1 MQLARFEQYDQ
12 ERIRIASENI
22 YLNDSEE
29 EGEVAPSLYMDRK
42 WKVITNPDVTSYGQ
56 VAFQE
61 CGFIAPQDKACVDS
75 KINSS
80 YIDID
85 DKSNLFQKEIPES
98 PIVWYPFKYQRP
110 TLFTSFIK
118 WRGVVL
124 KIYKDCFLCRLV
136 DQDGN
141 SPDEEAKILLS
152 EISKEDLQLIDIGAV
167 FYWSI
172 GYQTNPSGTRTR
184 SSIIRFRRLPVW
196 RSEELSEAQKKAE
209 KTLIALG
216 IDTDVDTAS

>member
-12 ERIRIASENI
+12 ERFRIASDNSNI
-22 YLNDSEE
+22 NDFEE
-29 EGEVAPSLYMDRK
+29 EGEFISSLYMNRK
-42 WKVITNPDVTSYGQ
+42 WKVITNPDVTSSYGQ
-56 VAFQE
+56 LTSQE
-61 CGFIAPQDKACVDS
+61 CGFMAHQEEAGVDS
-75 KINSS
+75 KVNST

-85 DKSNLFQKEIPES
+85 DKSNLLQKETPES
-98 PIVWYPFKYQRP
+98 PIVWYPFKSQRA
-110 TLFTSFIK
+110 TLFTSLIK

-124 KIYKDCFLCRLV
+124 KIYEDCFLCRLV

-141 SPDEEAKILLS
+141 SPDEEAEILLS
-152 EISKEDLQLIDIGAV
+152 EISDEDLQLIDIGAV

-172 GYQTNPSGTRTR
+172 GYQTNRSGTRSR

-196 RSEELSEAQKKAE
+196 KSEELSEAQKKAE

-216 IDTDVDTAS
+216 IT

>member
-1 MQLARFEQYDQ
+1 MQLAKSEQYDQYDQ
-12 ERIRIASENI
+12 ERLSIASDNSNI
-22 YLNDSEE
+22 NDPEE
-29 EGEVAPSLYMDRK
+29 KEKIIPSLYMDRK
-42 WKVITNPDVTSYGQ
+42 WEVITNPDVTSYGQ
-56 VAFQE
+56 VSFQD
-61 CGFIAPQDKACVDS
+61 CKFIVPQGEASVDN
-75 KINSS
+75 KINST
-80 YIDID
+80 YIDD
-85 DKSNLFQKEIPES
+85 DKFNLLQKEIPES
-98 PIVWYPFKYQRP
+98 PVVWYPLKHQR
-110 TLFTSFIK
+110 TTMFTSFIK

-141 SPDEEAKILLS
+141 SPDEEAEILLS
-152 EISKEDLQLIDIGAV
+152 EISDEDLQLIDIGAV

-172 GYQTNPSGTRTR
+172 GYQTNPSGSRTR

-216 IDTDVDTAS
+216 IA

>member
-1 MQLARFEQYDQ
+1 MELARFEQCDQ
-12 ERIRIASENI
+12 ERLRIASDNSDI
-22 YLNDSEE
+22 NDSKE
-29 EGEVAPSLYMDRK
+29 EGEIVPSLYMDRK
-42 WKVITNPDVTSYGQ
+42 WEVITNRYATSYGQ
-56 VAFQE
+56 LTFQE
-61 CGFIAPQDKACVDS
+61 CGVIAPQEEASVDS
-75 KINSS
+75 KINST

-85 DKSNLFQKEIPES
+85 DKSNLLQKETPES
-98 PIVWYPFKYQRP
+98 PIVWYPFKSQRA
-110 TLFTSFIK
+110 TMFRSFIK

-124 KIYKDCFLCRLV
+124 KIYEDCFLCRLV

-141 SPDEEAKILLS
+141 SPDEEAEILLT
-152 EISKEDLQLIDIGAV
+152 EISDEDLQLIDIGAV

-172 GYQTNPSGTRTR
+172 GYQINPSGTRTR

-216 IDTDVDTAS
+216 IT

>member
-22 YLNDSEE
+22 YLSDFEE
-29 EGEVAPSLYMDRK
+29 EGEVVPSLYMDRK

-56 VAFQE
+56 VSFQE
-61 CGFIAPQDKACVDS
+61 CGFIASQDKACVDS
-75 KINSS
+75 KINS
-80 YIDID
+80 D
-85 DKSNLFQKEIPES
+85 DKSNLLQKETPES
-98 PIVWYPFKYQRP
+98 PIVWYPFKYQRA

-141 SPDEEAKILLS
+141 SPDEEAEILLS
-152 EISKEDLQLIDIGAV
+152 EISDEDLQLIDIGAV

-172 GYQTNPSGTRTR
+172 GYQTNPSGSRTR

-196 RSEELSEAQKKAE
+196 RSEELSEARKKAE
-209 KTLIALG
+209 KTLITLG
-216 IDTDVDTAS
+216 IT

>member
-12 ERIRIASENI
+12 ERLRIASDNSDI
-22 YLNDSEE
+22 NDSEE
-29 EGEVAPSLYMDRK
+29 EGKIIPSLYMDRK

-56 VAFQE
+56 VSFQE
-61 CGFIAPQDKACVDS
+61 CGVISPQDKACVDS
-75 KINSS
+75 KINATH
-80 YIDID
+80 IDID
-85 DKSNLFQKEIPES
+85 DKSNLRQKEIPES
-98 PIVWYPFKYQRP
+98 PIVWYPFKHQRA

-141 SPDEEAKILLS
+141 SPDEEAEILLS
-152 EISKEDLQLIDIGAV
+152 EISDEDLQLIDIGAV

-172 GYQTNPSGTRTR
+172 GYQTNPSGSRTR

-196 RSEELSEAQKKAE
+196 RSEELSEAEKKAE

-216 IDTDVDTAS
+216 IT

>member
-1 MQLARFEQYDQ
+1 MQLARFEQYDH
-12 ERIRIASENI
+12 ERLRIASDNSNI
-22 YLNDSEE
+22 NDSEE
-29 EGEVAPSLYMDRK
+29 EGEIVSSLYMDRK
-42 WKVITNPDVTSYGQ
+42 WEVITKPDATSYGQ
-56 VAFQE
+56 QIFQE
-61 CGFIAPQDKACVDS
+61 CGFIASQEKTSVNS
-75 KINSS
+75 KINST

-85 DKSNLFQKEIPES
+85 DKSNLLQKETPES
-98 PIVWYPFKYQRP
+98 PIVWYPFKSQRA
-110 TLFTSFIK
+110 TLFTAFIK

-141 SPDEEAKILLS
+141 SPDEEAEILLS
-152 EISKEDLQLIDIGAV
+152 EISYEDLQLIDIGAV

-172 GYQTNPSGTRTR
+172 GYQTNPSGSRIR

-196 RSEELSEAQKKAE
+196 RFGELSEAQKKAE

-216 IDTDVDTAS
+216 IT

>member
-1 MQLARFEQYDQ
+1 MQLARFEQYDR
-12 ERIRIASENI
+12 ERLRIASDNSDI
-22 YLNDSEE
+22 NDSEE
-29 EGEVAPSLYMDRK
+29 EGKIVPSLYMDRK

-56 VAFQE
+56 LTFQE
-61 CGFIAPQDKACVDS
+61 CGFIAPQEEAPVDS
-75 KINSS
+75 KINST

-85 DKSNLFQKEIPES
+85 NKSNLVQKEIPES
-98 PIVWYPFKYQRP
+98 PIVWYPLKHQK
-110 TLFTSFIK
+110 TTMFTSLKK

-124 KIYKDCFLCRLV
+124 KTYKDCFLCRLV

-141 SPDEEAKILLS
+141 SPDEEAEILLT
-152 EISKEDLQLIDIGAV
+152 EISDEDLQLIDIGAV

-172 GYQTNPSGTRTR
+172 GYQINPSGTRTR

-209 KTLIALG
+209 KTLITLG
-216 IDTDVDTAS
+216 IT

>member
-1 MQLARFEQYDQ
+1 MQLARFEQYDR

-22 YLNDSEE
+22 YLNDEE
-29 EGEVAPSLYMDRK
+29 EGEVAPSLYKDRK
-42 WKVITNPDVTSYGQ
+42 WKVITKPNVTSSDQ
-56 VAFQE
+56 ISFQE
-61 CGFIAPQDKACVDS
+61 CGFIALQDKAYVDS

-85 DKSNLFQKEIPES
+85 DKSNLLQKEIPES
-98 PIVWYPFKYQRP
+98 PIVWYPFKYQRA

-141 SPDEEAKILLS
+141 SPDEEAEILRS
-152 EISKEDLQLIDIGAV
+152 EISHEDLQLIDIGAV

-172 GYQTNPSGTRTR
+172 GYQTNPSGSRTR
-184 SSIIRFRRLPVW
+184 SSIIRFRRLPAW

-209 KTLIALG
+209 KTLITLG
-216 IDTDVDTAS
+216 IT